1 MPDHDFLLHANLPN
15 GQVQSLAVTNGTIT
29 HLAKNI
35 SGTATEEIDA
45 TDRILIPSWIDSHVH
60 FNEPGRA
67 DWEGLHTGSLALAA
81 GGGTAF
87 FDMPLN
93 SSPPVTDRETFE
105 LKKATALEK
114 SHLDFALWGGLVPNS
129 LPHLSAM
136 AASGAIGFKAFM
148 CHSGL
153 DEYPAADTDTLREG
167 MKIAADLNL
176 PVAVHAE
183 IPHGPSPTVA
193 TGTTMQDWLD
203 SRPTTFETNA
213 ISLALEIAAETGCA
227 LHIVH
232 VTCPEGIALVTAAK
246 KAGLNVTVETCPHYL
261 LLDHA
266 AANRIGPLA
275 KCAPPLR
282 PAETVSALWDCL
294 GRNEIDTIGSDHSP
308 SSPDLK
314 TGDDIFK
321 MWGGVAG
328 IQHGFP
334 LLLDHTFD
342 LLPQTSQ
349 NVADRFRLRNKGR
362 LAPGYDAD
370 FALLQKSDPH
380 PIDDDQLTLH
390 PHSPYTGLP
399 LSHRVTAT
407 YLRGQLVTSQTR
419 PRFLRP
425 FELS

>member
-1 MPDHDFLLHANLPN
+1 MPDHDLLIHATLPD
-15 GQVQSLAVTNGTIT
+15 GQVQSLAVTNGTVT
-29 HLAKNI
+29 EVSPNI
-35 SGTATEEIDA
+35 SGTATQEIDA

-67 DWEGLHTGSLALAA
+67 NWEGLHTGSLALAA

-93 SSPPVTDRETFE
+93 SSPPVTNRETFE
-105 LKKATALEK
+105 LKKTTALEK
-114 SHLDFALWGGLVPNS
+114 SHLDFALWGGLVPES
-129 LPHLSAM
+129 LPHLTDM
-136 AASGAIGFKAFM
+136 AQSGAIGFKAFM
-148 CHSGL
+148 CHSGI
-153 DEYPAADTDTLREG
+153 DEYPAADSATLREG

-183 IPHGPSPTVA
+183 IPHGPPA

-213 ISLALEIAAETGCA
+213 ISLALELAAETHCA

-246 KAGLNVTVETCPHYL
+246 KAGVNVTVETCPHYL
-261 LLDHA
+261 LLDRT
-266 AANRIGPLA
+266 AANRIGPFA

-282 PAETVSALWDCL
+282 PAETVAALWDCL
-294 GRNEIDTIGSDHSP
+294 RNNEIDTIGSDHSP

-314 TGDDIFK
+314 TGDDIFQ
-321 MWGGVAG
+321 MWGGIAG

-342 LLPQTSQ
+342 LLPQTSR
-349 NVADRFRLRNKGR
+349 NVADRFRLPNKGR

-370 FALLQKSDPH
+370 FTLLQKNNPAPINDP
-380 PIDDDQLTLH
+380 QLSLH

-419 PRFLRP
+419 SRFLHP
-425 FELS
+425 ITLP